1 MTPPRLVRLKTALAL
16 VPLLLG
22 GCSGLFGEQ
31 PPLEFYTLSST
42 SGLEGR
48 SVLSGPRTASSGP
61 IFAVAAVRVPQYL
74 SQRSIVV
81 RSSPTQLDLAD
92 NDVWAAPLS
101 DTISSVLSENIST
114 MIPSDRVVELPVS
127 AAVPVDYELR
137 VEIVRVERQ
146 SDGGVDLVARWSV
159 FSEGGERL
167 IAVERSSYRVP
178 EVSGDYRSITVAM
191 SALLGE
197 LSRDIAGTLRNVSNA
212 YQRPE
217 DQPRS

>member
-137 VEIVRVERQ
+137 VEIVRFERQ

>member
-1 MTPPRLVRLKTALAL
+1 MTRPHFLRTIGALAL
-16 VPLLLG
+16 ISVVLG

-31 PPLEFYTLSST
+31 APLQFYTLSTASGMDGT
-42 SGLEGR
+42 SA
-48 SVLSGPRTASSGP
+48 GPTGPASSGP

-74 SQRSIVV
+74 SQRSIVI
-81 RSSPTQLDLAD
+81 RSSPTELDLAD

-101 DTISSVLSENIST
+101 DTISSVVSENIST

-137 VEIVRVERQ
+137 VEIVRFERQ
-146 SDGGVDLVARWSV
+146 PDAAVDLVARWSV

-178 EVSGDYRSITVAM
+178 DVPEDFRSITLAM

-197 LSRDIAGTLRNVSNA
+197 LSRDIAATLRTVSTS
-212 YQRPE
+212 Y
-217 DQPRS
+217 PRS